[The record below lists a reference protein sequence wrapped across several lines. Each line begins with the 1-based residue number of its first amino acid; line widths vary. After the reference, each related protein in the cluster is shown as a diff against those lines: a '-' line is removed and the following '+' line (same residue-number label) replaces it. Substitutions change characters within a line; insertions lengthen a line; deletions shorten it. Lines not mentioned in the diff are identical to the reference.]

1 MSIYRTRK
9 VALWSTQK
17 LLYVYFPRFLL
28 SAFLSPDII
37 VENSLRQ

>member
-1 MSIYRTRK
+1 MSIYRTLK

-28 SAFLSPDII
+28 SAFL
-37 VENSLRQ
+37 E